1 MSGETPKSSR
11 NLFNKDKNSSEVAL
25 FFNKPFDLM
34 YFSQKILRTI
44 SSVVIE
50 TRAWFLERTHID
62 LSPAFS
68 PIITSLPSTTMLI
81 LLYGNKE
88 VGFLSW

>member
-25 FFNKPFDLM
+25 FFNKPFDLI
-34 YFSQKILRTI
+34 YFNQKILRTI

-50 TRAWFLERTHID
+50 TRA
-62 LSPAFS
+62 
-68 PIITSLPSTTMLI
+68 
-81 LLYGNKE
+81 
-88 VGFLSW
+88 